1 VLKLNDFM
9 TFYFKNIANTLTII
23 RIIIAPFFFLLFLNQ
38 KYIFALILFIFA
50 SITDALDGFFAR
62 KLEIVSKFGSIYDP
76 LADKILTLFAFTCI
90 FMNPPFILINQP
102 LNEHSFYL
110 FNLPLM
116 IIISRDIVITFFRN
130 KLSKSDIILKASL
143 MGKLKT
149 FFQLIFIIIFLAEK
163 ALINSNLERYILN
176 IGVIEL
182 DIAIS
187 LVLGFT
193 FILMLYLALLFS
205 IIGFV
210 SYTIKNIK
218 YIK

>member
-1 VLKLNDFM
+1 M

>member
-1 VLKLNDFM
+1 M

-163 ALINSNLERYILN
+163 ALINSNSERYILN